1 MNSAVAHGNRAERR
15 TAGAEALWASVAE
28 LRALVP
34 DAPAAVVDLDLDR
47 PGELRAPGG
56 GPVRPDGRVL
66 ALIRRQGRP
75 LGLLTGTA
83 DRREPQLL
91 ASELAAEGERI
102 GTPRET
108 WAAPADGPLVSVVVC
123 TRDRE
128 GMLRQCL
135 DSLLRNGYPHVEYLI
150 VDNAPTGRAVEELVD
165 GRDPGRVRYLR
176 EPVPGLAR
184 ARNRGLAAARGELI
198 AFTDDDA
205 LTDTGWAAAFA
216 ARFAADPAI
225 GCVTG
230 LVLPAELDTPAQV
243 AFERYCGY
251 SRGFAPAAWR
261 LDRPPVDD
269 PLFPFT
275 VSRCGTGANMAFRTR
290 LLRRLGGFEPAIG
303 AGSPG
308 RGGEDLLAFLRVLRA
323 GATLA
328 YQPDALVW
336 HRHRRTERELA
347 DQIHNFGTGFGAYLT
362 AAAVRHPA
370 LLPALAARLPRGARQ
385 AMRRGDDQA
394 ARHQDPALAALGR
407 RELLGL
413 LHGPAGYLR
422 GARERRRTGEGAEP

>member
-1 MNSAVAHGNRAERR
+1 MNTPVAQQGWAAVTGVR
-15 TAGAEALWASVAE
+15 GLI
-28 LRALVP
+28 P
-34 DAPAAVVDLDLDR
+34 DAPAAVVDFDPDR
-47 PGELRAPGG
+47 PG
-56 GPVRPDGRVL
+56 GPRRPDGRPADPDGRVL

-75 LGLLTGTA
+75 LGLLATTA
-83 DRREPQLL
+83 DRGRPGKLERELV
-91 ASELAAEGERI
+91 AEAERI
-102 GTPRET
+102 EDPRQSRP
-108 WAAPADGPLVSVVVC
+108 APVGGPLVSVVVC

-135 DSLLRNGYPHVEYLI
+135 DSLLRNRHPRIEYLL
-150 VDNAPTGRAVEELVD
+150 VDNT
-165 GRDPGRVRYLR
+165 PGRPAGAEPPDGPVRRLR

-198 AFTDDDA
+198 AFTDDDT
-205 LTDTGWAAAFA
+205 LTDPGWAAALA
-216 ARFAADPAI
+216 DAFAADPAI

-251 SRGFAPAAWR
+251 ARGFAPAAWR
-261 LDRPPVDD
+261 LDRPPADD

-275 VSRCGTGANMAFRTR
+275 VSRCGTGANMAFRTE
-290 LLRRLGGFEPAIG
+290 LLRRIGGFEPAIG

-328 YQPDALVW
+328 YRPDALVW
-336 HRHRRTERELA
+336 HRHRRTGPELA
-347 DQIHNFGTGFGAYLT
+347 DQVHNFGIGFGAYLT
-362 AAAVRHPA
+362 AAAVHHPD

-385 AMRRGDDQA
+385 ALRRRDRT
-394 ARHQDPALAALGR
+394 ARQRDPALAALGH

-422 GARERRRTGEGAEP
+422 GARERRRAGEGAEP